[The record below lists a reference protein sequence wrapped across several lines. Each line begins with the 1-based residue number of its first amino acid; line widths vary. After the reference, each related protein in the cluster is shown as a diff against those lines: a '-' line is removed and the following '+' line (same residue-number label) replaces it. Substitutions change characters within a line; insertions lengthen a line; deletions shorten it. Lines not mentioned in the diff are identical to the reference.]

1 MYHTLESRLSAAEP
15 SDGALSR
22 ESRQLDIDGAF
33 SGYGHET
40 YCPEGI
46 PVEQAIFG
54 ILAAFAVS
62 FGFLFRAVTQ
72 ITGGRRR
79 KRSADGDTLA
89 AEEPVTWYEELQTK
103 VADMYWWGR

>member
-1 MYHTLESRLSAAEP
+1 MYHTLESRLSTEDKD
-15 SDGALSR
+15 SQALSR
-22 ESRQLDIDGAF
+22 ETRQVDLDGGF

-72 ITGGRRR
+72 ITGRRK
-79 KRSADGDTLA
+79 KRSAEGAIGNGGDA
-89 AEEPVTWYEELQTK
+89 MPWHEEVQIK
-103 VADMYWWGR
+103 VADMFWWGR